1 MTDLVSASDHS
12 DFEGLRDPE
21 MIEIGVGEMAAAQY
35 PKYLLTPALGSCI
48 GVALYDAALRQG
60 ALAHVMLPAP
70 FESMPHG
77 PSGRFATTAVPELV
91 QMLERMGSP
100 RRRLS
105 AKIAGGASMFR
116 GDTMLS
122 HVGERNA
129 SEVRRQLQLLKI
141 PIIAEDIGEHHARTV
156 ELHLDTGLLVVRSYL
171 YGVKRL

>member
-1 MTDLVSASDHS
+1 MGFTSESDLGS
-12 DFEGLRDPE
+12 LRDPNV
-21 MIEIGVGEMAAAQY
+21 IEIGVGELAAAQY
-35 PKYLLTPALGSCI
+35 PKSLLTPALGSCI
-48 GVALYDAALRQG
+48 GVALYDPSLRQG
-60 ALAHVMLPAP
+60 ALGHVMLPAP
-70 FESMPHG
+70 FDTLPNG

-91 QMLERMGSP
+91 QMLEKLGSP
-100 RRRLS
+100 RRRLA

-129 SEVRRQLQLLKI
+129 AEVRNQLQLLRI
-141 PIIAEDIGEHHARTV
+141 PIVAEDIGEHHARTI